1 MISEPI
7 DIVRAWEK
15 RGRQGILTAAA
26 LSSLLV
32 LVFCVEETELSGE
45 IDTGGEIHIDRYA
58 ELVSQWLSP

>member
-1 MISEPI
+1 M
-7 DIVRAWEK
+7 
-15 RGRQGILTAAA
+15 
-26 LSSLLV
+26 SSLLVLV